1 MTWKL
6 VCFNIILSRIKS
18 WLIWKIKKGVGY
30 GWDGWMASP
39 TWWTRVWVNSGSWW
53 WTGRP
58 GVLQFMESQ
67 RVGHDWAT
75 ELNWPNNYNLNIRKI
90 NIGVTRRTWRETS
103 KNSLTVCFQICVSI
117 LNRMFSN
124 CCFLE
129 VSYIENCWVSPE
141 NSLIRVQLCNPMDCS
156 PPGSSVYG
164 IFQARIL
171 GRLPFPPPEDLP
183 DPGIEPMSPV
193 LQTDS
198 LPLELSGKP
207 NNMAVYNQV
216 DGWPSLLCTS
226 PPPPS
231 LFPSPQV
238 PTLPAGISQL
248 KLH

>member
-141 NSLIRVQLCNPMDCS
+141 TVSFVSNSAIPWTVARQAPLSMGFFRQEYWVGCHFLLQRIFPTQGLNPC
-156 PPGSSVYG
+156 
-164 IFQARIL
+164 
-171 GRLPFPPPEDLP
+171 
-183 DPGIEPMSPV
+183 
-193 LQTDS
+193 
-198 LPLELSGKP
+198 
-207 NNMAVYNQV
+207 
-216 DGWPSLLCTS
+216 LLCCRLILYLLSYQGS
-226 PPPPS
+226 PTIWQ
-231 LFPSPQV
+231 F
-238 PTLPAGISQL
+238 TIR
-248 KLH
+248 